1 MGPLGQAPSK
11 TLTPQGLLNPWAQQ
25 AAHCFVLEKG
35 SPPHLEIIQRPLQR
49 ETGEMSSVLP
59 ETCPHL
65 PSLLLNRPIG
75 PSISMACVEKNT
87 ILLMGEVSSSPKER
101 RNLANL
107 DGQDASSVA
116 GRTEAG

>member
-1 MGPLGQAPSK
+1 
-11 TLTPQGLLNPWAQQ
+11 
-25 AAHCFVLEKG
+25 
-35 SPPHLEIIQRPLQR
+35 
-49 ETGEMSSVLP
+49 
-59 ETCPHL
+59 
-65 PSLLLNRPIG
+65 
-75 PSISMACVEKNT
+75 MACVEKNT